1 MTMCIQHPRTVPG
14 TAPTASM
21 AVFAYHLQYA
31 CPSVLS
37 RFAVA
42 KDKDCHVRTTYLL
55 NDNVYVCRETP

>member
-1 MTMCIQHPRTVPG
+1 
-14 TAPTASM
+14 M